1 MNPPCK
7 KCEDRHNGCHA
18 SCERYKEFR
27 AFCDEQGARRRDKAI
42 VDRYGHDR
50 VTKAI
55 KIRNWQNQ

>member
-1 MNPPCK
+1 MKCPCRG
-7 KCEDRHNGCHA
+7 CEDRHECCWS
-18 SCERYKEFR
+18 SCERYQAFL
-27 AFCDEQGARRRDKAI
+27 AFCKKQEARRRDKAI